1 MAIFASRVFAILAL
15 LAVLPVRAD
24 DAEAPAGDVAVS
36 DDAPATEPAAEG
48 GEAAGEE
55 LTEEEKKAKG
65 EEFVDSAKEL
75 QEKLGQLRA
84 LLDAKGEGADP
95 GLKERLAGLE
105 TQLKTLGLDGLGGAG
120 AASPELTEFLGACVA
135 MSLRRAGMQRPATLG
150 ALKRLVQKKLPP
162 AEAAKDELWR
172 MVAVCITEFKEDEFA
187 SFKAGKVKILP
198 KSYVDE
204 SKKPE
209 AEKKVLEIEDQVW
222 DQLRTISA
230 GLLEELTGNQA
241 QVQTEGTLGYILMI
255 PFLGVCGLMA
265 YGFMQMQNKGDGKK
279 DKKKKGGPDS
289 GSRKS
294 K

>member
-24 DAEAPAGDVAVS
+24 DDVAVS
-36 DDAPATEPAAEG
+36 DDAPATEPAAAEGG
-48 GEAAGEE
+48 GEAAGEEKE

-84 LLDAKGEGADP
+84 LLDAKSEGADP
-95 GLKERLAGLE
+95 ALKERLAGLE
-105 TQLKTLGLDGLGGAG
+105 NQLKTLGLDGLGGGG

-172 MVAVCITEFKEDEFA
+172 MVAVCITEFKEDEFQ

-241 QVQTEGTLGYILMI
+241 QVQTEGTLGYILML
-255 PFLGVCGLMA
+255 PFLGVCGLMG
-265 YGFMQMQNKGDGKK
+265 YGFYKMNNKDETKK
-279 DKKKKGGPDS
+279 EKKSKKGPDS